1 MNKLS
6 SATNIRGDT
15 SYLLMLADWE
25 RDTLP
30 ELPPAVDYAEYERR
44 VAAAQGNGMLTR
56 LPDPVGVP

>member
-1 MNKLS
+1 MKLA
-6 SATNIRGDT
+6 SATNISGDT
-15 SYLLMLADWE
+15 SYLRMLAEWN

-44 VAAAQGNGMLTR
+44 IAASQGNGMLTR